1 MNEKTN
7 KIVECSL
14 DDTGAD
20 VATTIAGHIAKK
32 LPENLKGD
40 NKINI
45 LQNEYGKRL
54 SRGRLTVLS
63 PLLTDFTCGCFV
75 TLDFAKTIC

>member
-1 MNEKTN
+1 MAESEKWNLFDALGKSLNEKTN

-45 LQNEYGKRL
+45 LQNE
-54 SRGRLTVLS
+54 
-63 PLLTDFTCGCFV
+63 
-75 TLDFAKTIC
+75 

>member
-45 LQNEYGKRL
+45 LQNE
-54 SRGRLTVLS
+54 
-63 PLLTDFTCGCFV
+63 
-75 TLDFAKTIC
+75 

>member
-32 LPENLKGD
+32 LPVNLKGD

-45 LQNEYGKRL
+45 LQNE
-54 SRGRLTVLS
+54 
-63 PLLTDFTCGCFV
+63 
-75 TLDFAKTIC
+75 

>member
-1 MNEKTN
+1 M
-7 KIVECSL
+7 ECSL

-32 LPENLKGD
+32 LPVNLKGD

-45 LQNEYGKRL
+45 LQNE
-54 SRGRLTVLS
+54 
-63 PLLTDFTCGCFV
+63 
-75 TLDFAKTIC
+75 